1 MKRFILIIIWVGF
14 ISIAVEAQVNLTL
27 KAGYGTYS
35 MGDVKEFQK
44 AVLSQYGLPGKIVTK
59 FPGYINYRLYL
70 GLPSVTDTYKIYFG
84 YLTTGGRISL
94 SDYSGKWNF
103 DMLMNGFQMGAH
115 WSKPIKTT
123 DKFEVS
129 GYVDFGVICS
139 MLNMIDYMRV
149 YEESVKNSQLYFAY
163 GLNVQPGLEAV
174 YKMSR
179 FDIGCYMG
187 LEIDMSTNF
196 YMNGDPDYTLGI
208 RENDLT
214 RSSWTGIRTG
224 IQISHT
230 FGKRN

>member
-1 MKRFILIIIWVGF
+1 MKKSLFLIFFFLILSY
-14 ISIAVEAQVNLTL
+14 SITAQVNLTL

-103 DMLMNGFQMGAH
+103 DMLMNGFQMGVH

-214 RSSWTGIRTG
+214 RSSWSGIRTG
-224 IQISHT
+224 IQISYA
-230 FGKRN
+230 FGKHN